1 MAKTVV
7 TMEVKGFEH
16 WHQVPK
22 DMPVLGPESVTS
34 PEPKLIEQQKILM
47 TSVLFF
53 TMLIWK
59 FCKK

>member
-1 MAKTVV
+1 
-7 TMEVKGFEH
+7 MEVKGFEH

-22 DMPVLGPESVTS
+22 DMLVLGPESVTS